1 MKEKGTKKL
10 YNSIT
15 NVDSKFIEEA
25 QAKSSKPKIMW
36 VKWGA
41 ISACLCAA
49 LVSAFAI
56 PKLYPSISENTKQT
70 DAGNESALNVG
81 EPSGYAPGFDS
92 QKTNNTENDT
102 SLYYSN
108 LMLSDGKVNEDA
120 LSLPANNMSID
131 AMFNESILSENDCC
145 LIVEGTVKNVRVK
158 NYTYDIYSDKFE
170 KNGVLHSI
178 TNTVVYE
185 VAVDKTWYGE
195 DISGDTIFIEDTAY
209 FTEPIFALKEGG
221 RYVLPIYEY
230 GSSILTPEDEYAGG
244 DITRETVYSTV
255 YPYHPQ
261 IEVTKDGSYFV
272 SQNWTTLVANNAK
285 KVIMDTLD
293 YDNFWNDKMYLVDAK
308 TFEEQMSVLISNIK
322 QK

>member
-15 NVDSKFIEEA
+15 NVNSKFIEEA
-25 QAKSSKPKIMW
+25 QTKSNKPKTMW
-36 VKWGA
+36 IKWCA
-41 ISACLCAA
+41 ISACLCAV

-56 PKLYPSISENTKQT
+56 PKLYPSISENAKQA
-70 DAGNESALNVG
+70 DAGNESTFQGG
-81 EPSGYAPGFDS
+81 EPSGRAPGFDS

-102 SLYYSN
+102 SLYYSK
-108 LMLSDGKVNEDA
+108 LMLSDGKANEDA
-120 LSLPANNMSID
+120 LSLPANTMSID
-131 AMFNESILSENDCC
+131 AMFNESLLSKNDCC
-145 LIVEGTVKNVRVK
+145 MIVEGTVKNVYVK
-158 NYTYDIYSDKFE
+158 KYNYDIYSDKFE
-170 KNGVLHSI
+170 KNGILHSI

-195 DISGDTIFIEDTAY
+195 DISGDTIIIEDTAY
-209 FTEPIFALKEGG
+209 FTEPIFAVKKGG
-221 RYVLPIYEY
+221 RYVLPLYEY
-230 GSSILTPEDEYAGG
+230 GNSILSSEDKYAGG
-244 DITRETVYSTV
+244 DVTRESAYSTV

-293 YDNFWNDKMYLVDAK
+293 YDNFWNDKMYLVDKK
-308 TFEEQMSVLISNIK
+308 TFEEQMAILISNIK